1 MNRIRQWLIR
11 LIFGPAKSTPPGNGQ
26 LRESHPDWKERP

>member
-1 MNRIRQWLIR
+1 MNHIRAWLIR
-11 LIFGPAKSTPPGNGQ
+11 LLQGEAKSTPPGSGQ